1 MLGIHFGQPF
11 YLNIVSVDG
20 DKKANNTMDSKTMVY
35 IKSLN
40 SPIMALVYI
49 HSISLSFPKT
59 FSTKMHCQRTS
70 KASEPI
76 IRFYNSHS

>member
-1 MLGIHFGQPF
+1 MWCFFKQALSPVNMLGIHFGQPF

-49 HSISLSFPKT
+49 HSI
-59 FSTKMHCQRTS
+59 
-70 KASEPI
+70 
-76 IRFYNSHS
+76 

>member
-20 DKKANNTMDSKTMVY
+20 DKIANNTMDSKTLVY
-35 IKSLN
+35 IKSRN

-49 HSISLSFPKT
+49 HSI
-59 FSTKMHCQRTS
+59 
-70 KASEPI
+70 
-76 IRFYNSHS
+76 